1 MRVAA
6 VGSSAMLRPILAL
19 VAVAASLCFVP
30 GCGGESAPAGA
41 KRIGFSQIGAE
52 SAWRVAETASITIEA
67 RKRGHELLVADAQGR
82 LEKQLEALR
91 GFVAQGV
98 DAVILAPQKE
108 QGFEPALQELKA
120 AGIPVVLVDR
130 GLEADPSLY
139 ATLIASDFVAEGRMA
154 AEWLAS
160 HTQGEVRVVELEGT
174 TGSAPAIDRKRGFH
188 EAIAA
193 HPRIQVVRSQPAQFT
208 LAEGKKQMEAV
219 LRSESAPIHAVYA
232 HNDDMALGAID
243 ALKAAG
249 RSPGKD
255 VLVLSIDATGAA
267 FEAMARGELS
277 AAVECSP
284 LLGPLAFDAV
294 EALLAG
300 RTVAPRI
307 VVPDRLYDQ
316 SNAAAE
322 LPNRRY

>member
-6 VGSSAMLRPILAL
+6 VGSSAMVRPILAL
-19 VAVAASLCFVP
+19 VAVAASLCCVP

-219 LRSESAPIHAVYA
+219 LRSESGPIHAVYA

-300 RTVAPRI
+300 RKVEPRI